1 MLDLTFEQLN
11 NAKFELYEGNPVI
24 RRFGVSPMIA
34 DPSVLTPDL
43 TPDGK
48 WRLYAHALWGVY
60 EYLSDDGITFERG
73 RKIVPRAM
81 RPDMK
86 KVGDVYYL
94 FYERLQPLFG
104 RAAGLLG
111 GKWESA
117 IYVTE
122 SKDLK
127 NFSKPRPVLGYT
139 MPCEKVGRRAVRCP
153 ILF

>member
-94 FYERLQPLFG
+94 FTKDSNRYSVVPRDFS
-104 RAAGLLG
+104 AASGSR
-111 GKWESA
+111 KFTSPKA
-117 IYVTE
+117 KT
-122 SKDLK
+122 
-127 NFSKPRPVLGYT
+127 
-139 MPCEKVGRRAVRCP
+139 
-153 ILF
+153 